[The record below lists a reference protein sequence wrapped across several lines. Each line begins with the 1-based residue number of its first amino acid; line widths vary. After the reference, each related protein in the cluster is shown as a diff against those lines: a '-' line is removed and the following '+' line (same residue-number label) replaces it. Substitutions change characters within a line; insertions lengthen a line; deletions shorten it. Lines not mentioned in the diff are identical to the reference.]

1 MQEPVLLL
9 GLSERLRVI
18 PPAVYWLVVVELMA
32 VAWGD
37 IRTKTIPNAWSILN
51 LIWFVILL
59 LLWPEHYPL
68 AWGTLLYSV
77 VFLVVGFILFLL
89 RIMGGGDSKFL
100 FSFFLL
106 IPVALQSRALMLLLL
121 STVLIGGFLLLT
133 NLGKHHEKIVAMVK
147 SGYIKGIK
155 QYFGTKFSF
164 APVILLAWLWL
175 GWEIGMLPF

>member
-1 MQEPVLLL
+1 M
-9 GLSERLRVI
+9 I
-18 PPAVYWLVVVELMA
+18 PPAIYWFMVLELSV

-37 IRTKTIPNAWSILN
+37 IRTKKIPNMWSILN
-51 LIWFVILL
+51 LICFAWLL
-59 LLWPEHYPL
+59 WLWPEHYPL

-77 VFLVVGFILFLL
+77 VFLAVGFVLFLL

-106 IPVALQSRALMLLLL
+106 IPVSLQPRALVLLLV
-121 STVLIGGFLLLT
+121 STILIGGFLLLT
-133 NLGKHHEKIVAMVK
+133 NLGKHHEKIVAHVK
-147 SGYIKGIK
+147 SGYIRGIK